1 MYYTA
6 YFGKIRLYVKNN
18 VNKQM
23 YMFSI
28 NEKKRYNKDIIL

>member
-6 YFGKIRLYVKNN
+6 YFGKIRPYVKNN
-18 VNKQM
+18 VTMQM

-28 NEKKRYNKDIIL
+28 NDKKYIIKI